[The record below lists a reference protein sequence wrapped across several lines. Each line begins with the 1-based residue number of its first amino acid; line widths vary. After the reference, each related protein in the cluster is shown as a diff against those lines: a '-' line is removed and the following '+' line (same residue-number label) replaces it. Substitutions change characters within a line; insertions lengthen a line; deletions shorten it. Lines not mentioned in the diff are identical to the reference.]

1 MTFRPGVRVG
11 VDVGRARVGVAVSD
25 PHGMLAT
32 PVRTLARSETATAE
46 VAQFAREA
54 EAIEIVVGHPLSL
67 SGRPTA
73 STDDAVAFA
82 VELAG
87 AAHCAVRLV
96 DERLSTV
103 SAERSLRQ
111 SGRDS
116 RKQRP
121 VIDQVAAT
129 IILQTALDAERAGG
143 AAPGALVVPDEGP
156 PHSG

>member
-1 MTFRPGVRVG
+1 MTFRSGVRLG
-11 VDVGRARVGVAVSD
+11 VDVGRARIGVAVSD

-32 PVRTLARSETATAE
+32 PVRTVARGERAVAE
-46 VAQFAREA
+46 VAEIAREA
-54 EAIEIVVGHPLSL
+54 GAVEIVVGHPLSL
-67 SGRPTA
+67 SGRATA

-82 VELAG
+82 RELARE
-87 AAHCAVRLV
+87 AACGVRLV

-111 SGRDS
+111 AGRDS
-116 RKQRP
+116 RKQRS
-121 VIDQVAAT
+121 VIDQAAAT

-143 AAPGALVVPDEGP
+143 TPPGALVEPDEGT